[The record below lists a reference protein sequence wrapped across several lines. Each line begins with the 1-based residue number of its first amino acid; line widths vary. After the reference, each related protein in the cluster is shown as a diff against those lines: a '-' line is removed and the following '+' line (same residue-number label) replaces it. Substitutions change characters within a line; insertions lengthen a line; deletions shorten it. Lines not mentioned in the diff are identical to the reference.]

1 MIIIDETKLN
11 PLEQRILTTL
21 TAYARKNSEPKIID
35 AAEICSCSVSQVSK
49 AIKKAGFTGYKQ
61 FIRYLYFGDI
71 PQEEKIDELER
82 IKLFMEEFDIS
93 LLDEFVELILSHK
106 KIILFGYGPSHICA
120 QYIEYKLRFCT
131 EAFVTTP
138 PDERSLH
145 SIVDKSSLL
154 IILTTTGQYRSFEPT
169 FKDAKE
175 SDADVVV
182 VSEEFNSQ
190 LMDNCDRYFCLTRHK
205 QSNQLQPHEKTR
217 TIFFI
222 FFEQVV
228 QRILEKQKK

>member
-1 MIIIDETKLN
+1 
-11 PLEQRILTTL
+11 
-21 TAYARKNSEPKIID
+21 
-35 AAEICSCSVSQVSK
+35 
-49 AIKKAGFTGYKQ
+49 
-61 FIRYLYFGDI
+61 
-71 PQEEKIDELER
+71 
-82 IKLFMEEFDIS
+82 
-93 LLDEFVELILSHK
+93 
-106 KIILFGYGPSHICA
+106 
-120 QYIEYKLRFCT
+120 
-131 EAFVTTP
+131 
-138 PDERSLH
+138 
-145 SIVDKSSLL
+145 VDSTSLL

-228 QRILEKQKK
+228 QRILQKQNR